1 MLENGSFIRPG
12 MKVALVPCPALG
24 DTTLFLWLAWRLQ
37 AAGAEVSLCSKGL
50 QSLRDYLPG
59 LAILDS
65 HHDLPELA
73 RSNDLVIC
81 ALKRFDQKNISE
93 FSNVAYLASK
103 KFSSDHPLGRR
114 QVLIRGN
121 ILPDGNNV
129 ICRDSRAGKTMAQW
143 IDVYASEVLGLDVST
158 APAGLQCLPAVSEDA
173 KRRIAIFPTSPDAN
187 KNYSPRGFRRLA
199 DKLVAKGW
207 VVEFVGTVPEQVA
220 LQSLYPNYAVRAFV
234 DLKGLVD
241 YLRSCSVVIS
251 NDSGGGHIASL
262 LGLHTFTITR
272 RRADFTWRP
281 GFNSLNRVVN
291 PSMTFKWMGRPIWR
305 PFISHRRLIQELPNW

>member
-1 MLENGSFIRPG
+1 MLENSSLIRPG

-37 AAGAEVSLCSKGL
+37 AAGAEVSLCSTAL

-59 LAILDS
+59 LTILGS
-65 HHDLPELA
+65 QHDLPELA
-73 RSNDLVIC
+73 RTNDLVIC
-81 ALKRFDQKNISE
+81 ALKRFDEASASE

-103 KFSSDHPLGRR
+103 KFSADHPLVRR
-114 QVLIRGN
+114 PVLIRGN
-121 ILPDGNNV
+121 TLPGGNNV
-129 ICRDSRAGKTMAQW
+129 ICRNSRAGKTMAQW
-143 IDVYASEVLGLDVST
+143 IDVYASEVLGLDIAT
-158 APAGLQCLPAVSEDA
+158 APTGLQCLPEASEDA
-173 KRRIAIFPTSPDAN
+173 KRRIAIFPTSPDIN
-187 KNYSPRGFRRLA
+187 KNYSTRGFRRLA
-199 DKLVAKGW
+199 DRLITKGW
-207 VVEFVGTVPEQVA
+207 VVEFLGTAAEQEA
-220 LQSLYPNYAVRAFV
+220 LQALYPEYVVQGFG

-281 GFNSLNRVVN
+281 GFNSLNRVIN
-291 PSMTFKWMGRPIWR
+291 PVVTFKWLGRPIWR
-305 PFISHRRLIQELPNW
+305 PFISHHLLIRELPKW